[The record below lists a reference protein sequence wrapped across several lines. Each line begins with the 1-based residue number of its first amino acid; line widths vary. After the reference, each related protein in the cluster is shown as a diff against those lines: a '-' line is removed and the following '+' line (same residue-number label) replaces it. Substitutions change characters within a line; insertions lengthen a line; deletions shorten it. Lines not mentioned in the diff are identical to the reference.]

1 MYNKYLNN
9 TDLIKLQ
16 RGITCKDLFIYSK
29 NNFLFVIKDDI
40 RMFKVSFNRLKKT
53 FSLSL
58 EKILYIIINNIGN
71 ISLYNDTINTIK
83 YFLVINQSNVYP
95 ELALGYRIK
104 LKEIDEYLNLTTND
118 DLNKIISKQNDKIN
132 LLLKKIEFYKKK
144 NIEPTTDDEF
154 F

>member
-1 MYNKYLNN
+1 LYNKYLNN